1 MFAYY
6 TIQRGDTLR
15 SIADKF
21 GTNTELLQKVNG
33 IQNPDRINAGDL
45 LIVPI
50 IGWKP
55 PEWWRNG
62 MVIFEL
68 PGRDAMEGLFSQT
81 QVVPEEEKEP
91 GCITYIVEDG
101 DTLNTIARR
110 IGTTVNILK
119 HLNGQEVLNNLKT
132 GSVICVPD
140 TENTY
145 VYVVRPGD
153 SVYMI
158 AKRFNVP
165 VERILRVNYMNA
177 EDIILPGMQ
186 LVIPF

>member
-1 MFAYY
+1 MFTYY
-6 TIQRGDTLR
+6 TVQRGDTLT
-15 SIADKF
+15 SIAKKF
-21 GTNTELLQKVNG
+21 GTSVALLQRING
-33 IQNPDRINAGDL
+33 ISNPDMIDAGDM

-50 IGWKP
+50 TGWKP

-68 PGRDAMEGLFSQT
+68 PDRDKLESLLEQNQM
-81 QVVPEEEKEP
+81 PEESEP
-91 GCITYIVEDG
+91 GCITYTVQEG
-101 DTLNTIARR
+101 DTLNSIARR
-110 IGTTVNILK
+110 MGTTVNVLRHII
-119 HLNGQEVLNNLKT
+119 GQETLNNLRV

-145 VYVVRPGD
+145 IYAVRPGD
-153 SVYMI
+153 SIYMI

-165 VERILRVNYMNA
+165 AERILQANYMKA

-186 LVIPF
+186 LVIPFG